1 MSFTSYLIEKFEY
14 THENLFFKKF
24 SDELKKRYSEEQ
36 GEHIL
41 IGNLSCNGHKMDAV
55 FIKRGQISVIDFKDY
70 EGTLHFSENNPWR
83 IIKSD
88 GEPAFVAGGAQMRNP
103 FQQVRAYRFSLFQ
116 YLSDHANEILSAN
129 RNDIKWDHTGC
140 IVLFQNPIEFDETTI
155 PGTINRYFHVADIT
169 SIYNILDSRYSG
181 NLELN
186 DDEINSILKVLDIR
200 PKNLLEKINLKL
212 EDNANGNKRSSAEKL
227 TMIKRLIHGSRE
239 DSKYNRLL
247 NYYRT
252 IINVERFKEP
262 TASELHAFP
271 ADFENKDLSEYTL
284 DISASQEFHQIFIEN
299 LEEKFPKNLFIGLNI
314 NIDGQSYPVLHSIVL
329 ASDIKNKDKVL
340 INLNDFE
347 LYPKSLEQLGLAE
360 DIIEELTT
368 AINQSENL
376 EKKLQALRD
385 QLSISAELTQSF
397 QIGLSTESL
406 FSSQLLSELRKLNE
420 VDEKDISNN
429 LYNSFLSND
438 QIQIPN
444 AELHLN
450 AVTQITPLNDA
461 QKKAIQLSFKQ
472 PLTVVTGPPGT
483 GKSQVVMN
491 LIANAIMN
499 DYSVLFASKNNKAV
513 DNVKDR
519 LDELL
524 NENYFLRFGSKNEV
538 ANNAKP
544 VISNFISRKNQ
555 GQFQNREAELSEVQ
569 EEITALIKRQKE
581 IKRLIDR
588 IPKIENQ
595 LPELKNSLEAANEKR
610 TQWLKDINPDSKSMF
625 IDENLSVDID
635 KNRIALFIQRVNRLY
650 NGFLGKLMFQLFYK
664 SGIQS
669 QIDDINKNLSA
680 KINEV
685 VQNNAPWADPS
696 KHLLVSIEDNLR
708 FLLKLKEEEVS
719 VKELNT
725 RHLDSIEELNSQVI
739 SLEKELA
746 ELRKNKKSYIE
757 EIKTIEIKLPEKG
770 LEAVNIRSEQKL
782 HDLNSSE
789 VQHYLDYLP
798 ANNVWRYEELTD
810 FEEACQEFLKNF
822 NAICVT
828 SLSIKNSFSLS
839 SGLFD
844 LLIIDEASQ
853 CDIASALPL
862 FFRANKAVVI
872 GDPLQ
877 LKHITSVQ
885 PYEEKYVIEGLNL
898 ENYQLNYV
906 GKSLYDYCYSLANKS
921 LFESVFLDEHYRC
934 HPEIIQF
941 SNVNFYERKLG
952 QTLKIR
958 TSNNGYS
965 IEPKGIQW
973 FDVKGE
979 MHRERNI
986 NMAEVNSCID
996 LAQKLANQ
1004 HHDASIGIVTPFRDQ
1019 YKIIFER
1026 LPANIKERVKVD
1038 TVHKYQGDEKD
1049 IIIFSTVVTSNS
1061 SPSKAR
1067 FINRNDY
1074 LINVAITRARN
1085 TLYIVGNHEYCS
1097 KLKDG
1102 KIRTPLSL
1110 LADYTEQLNKKVT

>member
-1 MSFTSYLIEKFEY
+1 MAFTSYLIEKFEY

-55 FIKRGQISVIDFKDY
+55 FLKRGQISIIDFKDY
-70 EGTLHFSENNPWR
+70 EGSLQFSENNPWR
-83 IIKSD
+83 IIKPD

-116 YLSDHANEILSAN
+116 YLNDHENEILSAN

-140 IVLFQNPIEFDETTI
+140 IVLFQNPIEFDTSTI
-155 PGTINRYFHVADIT
+155 PGTINRYFHVADIN
-169 SIYNILDSRYSG
+169 SIHNILDSRYSG
-181 NLELN
+181 NLELSN
-186 DDEINSILKVLDIR
+186 NEIYSILKVLDVS
-200 PKNLLEKINLKL
+200 PENLLEKINLQL
-212 EDNANGNKRSSAEKL
+212 EDKRSEKNKSSAEKL

-239 DSKYNRLL
+239 DSEYNRLL

-252 IINVERFKEP
+252 VINVERFKEP
-262 TASELHAFP
+262 IASELHAFP
-271 ADFENKDLSEYTL
+271 ADFNNQDLSKYKL
-284 DISASQEFHQIFIEN
+284 DISASQEFHKIFIEN
-299 LEEKFPKNLFIGLNI
+299 LEERFPKNLFVGLNI

-329 ASDIKNKDKVL
+329 ASDIKNKDNVV

-347 LYPKSLEQLGLAE
+347 LYPKSLGQLGLAE
-360 DIIEELTT
+360 DIVEELTT
-368 AINQSENL
+368 AINQSDTL
-376 EKKLQALRD
+376 DKKLQALRD

-420 VDEKDISNN
+420 IDETEISNK
-429 LYNSFLSND
+429 LYKSFLRNE

-444 AELHLN
+444 DELQLN
-450 AVTQITPLNDA
+450 AFTQITPLNDA

-483 GKSQVVMN
+483 GKSQLVMN
-491 LIANAIMN
+491 LITNSVMN
-499 DYSVLFASKNNKAV
+499 GYSVLFASKNNKAV
-513 DNVKDR
+513 DNVKDK
-519 LDELL
+519 LDDLL
-524 NENYFLRFGSKNEV
+524 NEKYFLRFGSKDEV
-538 ANNAKP
+538 SNNAKP
-544 VISNFISRKNQ
+544 AISKFISRKNQ
-555 GQFQNREAELSEVQ
+555 GQFQNREEELYQAQEDIATLIKKQ
-569 EEITALIKRQKE
+569 EELKSLIG
-581 IKRLIDR
+581 R
-588 IPKIENQ
+588 IPEIQKQ
-595 LPELKNSLEAANEKR
+595 LPELKKDLKATNEKR
-610 TQWLKDINPDSKSMF
+610 EQWLKSLDPTSKSMF
-625 IDENLSVDID
+625 IDENFTVKID
-635 KNRIALFIQRVNRLY
+635 KNRIALLIQRVNRLN
-650 NGFLGKLMFQLFYK
+650 NGFLGKLIFELFYK
-664 SGIQS
+664 SRIKS
-669 QIDDINKNLSA
+669 QVNDINQQIPG
-680 KINEV
+680 KIKEI

-696 KHLLVSIEDNLR
+696 KHLLLTIENNLR
-708 FLLKLKEEEVS
+708 YLLKIKEEEVLI
-719 VKELNT
+719 KKHNEEF
-725 RHLDSIEELNSQVI
+725 LDSINELNGQIS
-739 SLEKELA
+739 SLEKELV
-746 ELRKNKKSYIE
+746 ELRKNENSHTEQIRNIE
-757 EIKTIEIKLPEKG
+757 DGLPEKG
-770 LEAVNIRSEQKL
+770 LEALNLRSEQNL

-810 FEEACQEFLKNF
+810 FAESCRQFLEDF

-828 SLSIKNSFSLS
+828 SLSIKNSFPLS
-839 SGLFD
+839 AGLFD

-862 FFRANKAVVI
+862 VFRANKAVVI

-885 PYEEKYVIEGLNL
+885 PYEEKYITEGLNL
-898 ENYQLNYV
+898 ENYQLNFV
-906 GKSLYDYCYSLANKS
+906 EKSLYDYCYSLANKS

-941 SNVNFYERKLG
+941 SNKNFYEKKLG
-952 QTLKIR
+952 QTLRITTTNDSYK
-958 TSNNGYS
+958 
-965 IEPKGIQW
+965 IEPKGIRW
-973 FDVKGE
+973 IHVKGE
-979 MHRERNI
+979 MHRKKNI

-1004 HHDASIGIVTPFRDQ
+1004 HQGASIGIVTPFRDQ
-1019 YKIIFER
+1019 YKIIFEQ
-1026 LPANIKERVKVD
+1026 LPSDIKERVKVD

-1049 IIIFSTVVTSNS
+1049 IIIFSTVVTSNGL
-1061 SPSKAR
+1061 PSKAR

-1085 TLYIVGNHEYCS
+1085 TLYIVGDYEYC
-1097 KLKDG
+1097 LNLRDG
-1102 KIRTPLSL
+1102 KIRTPLTL
-1110 LADYTEQLNKKVT
+1110 LADYTKRLNKVT